1 MLAVGLSPSR
11 PAAMS
16 AVRWPAWLFAAGAH
30 VLVLLAAWR
39 LVPLHPSA
47 RYLALNMW
55 NYPAAHFLVQYDSLY
70 FVAIAQHGYLVPGL
84 PAGVPTVFFPWVP
97 LLLAA
102 TRSVWV
108 FLALQAI
115 AFGACCWLVARV
127 AVRWQSTPGFA
138 AWAVWLFALNPALVY
153 YSAPYAELWT
163 MLGALAAV
171 EWWCTKHPGLSALV
185 SVGTALTQAS
195 GLLVGI
201 IPLTEA
207 VSALK
212 AGDHRRLMAAVG
224 WGMGLVVGVGLYMGY
239 LGWRFGHPLWF
250 STEEGSSW
258 WHAGWV
264 VPGSGLWAG
273 VKLAVAG
280 ISGYRMLVVMTL
292 LLVVGLVAAVV
303 RGRRATDPWVQGV
316 AWYAVLGILLPMSF
330 ATATHPLHSTV
341 RLLSDYFPAYLGL
354 AALAVRYRGVG
365 AGLLALFVLL
375 GGYGSAL
382 YLHGV
387 FFQ

>member
-11 PAAMS
+11 PVAAPVVS
-16 AVRWPAWLFAAGAH
+16 WPLWIFAAGAH
-30 VLVLLAAWR
+30 LLVLLAAWR

-70 FVAIAQHGYLVPGL
+70 FVAIAHHGYLVPGL

-102 TRSVWV
+102 THVTSLYLV
-108 FLALQAI
+108 LQAV
-115 AFGACCWLVARV
+115 AFGACCWLLARV
-127 AVRWQSTPGFA
+127 AARWQSTAGFA

-171 EWWCTKHPGLSALV
+171 EWWCTQHPGGSALV
-185 SVGTALTQAS
+185 SIGTALTQAS

-212 AGDHRRLMAAVG
+212 AGDRRRLRAAVG
-224 WGMGLVVGVGLYMGY
+224 WGLGLAVGIGLYVGY
-239 LGWRFGHPLWF
+239 LGWRFGRPLWF
-250 STEEGSSW
+250 STQEGSPW

-264 VPGSGLWAG
+264 VPGSGFWEG
-273 VKLAVAG
+273 VQLAAAG
-280 ISGYRMLVVMTL
+280 ILGYRMLVVMTVL
-292 LLVVGLVAAVV
+292 LAGGLVVAVV
-303 RGRRATDPWVQGV
+303 RGRRAAEPWAQGV
-316 AWYAVLGILLPMSF
+316 AWYALLGLLLPLSF

-354 AALAVRYRGVG
+354 AALAVRWRLVG
-365 AGLLALFVLL
+365 AALLALFVLL

>member
-11 PAAMS
+11 PVAAPVAS
-16 AVRWPAWLFAAGAH
+16 RSTWLAAAGAH
-30 VLVLLAAWR
+30 VLLLLAAWR
-39 LVPLHPSA
+39 MVPLHPSA

-55 NYPAAHFLVQYDSLY
+55 HYTAAHFLVQYDSLY
-70 FVAIAQHGYLVPGL
+70 FVAIAHHGYVVSGL
-84 PAGVPTVFFPWVP
+84 PFGVPTVFFPWVP

-102 TRSVWV
+102 TRTVSVYLV
-108 FLALQAI
+108 LQAV
-115 AFGACCWLVARV
+115 AFGVCCWLLARV
-127 AVRWQSTPGFA
+127 AARWHAAPGFA

-171 EWWCTKHPGLSALV
+171 EWWCTRRPGRAALV

-195 GLLVGI
+195 ALLVGI
-201 IPLTEA
+201 IPLSEA

-212 AGDHRRLMAAVG
+212 AGDRRRLWAAVG
-224 WGMGLVVGVGLYMGY
+224 WGMGLVVGIGLYSGY
-239 LGWRFGHPLWF
+239 LAWRFGHPLWF
-250 STEEGSSW
+250 STEEGVPW

-273 VKLAVAG
+273 LKLAAG
-280 ISGYRMLVVMTL
+280 GIFGYQVLVVMTL
-292 LLVVGLVAAVV
+292 LLMTGLVVAAV
-303 RGRRATDPWVQGV
+303 RGRRVAEPWAQGV
-316 AWYAVLGILLPMSF
+316 AWYALLGLLLPLSF

-354 AALAVRYRGVG
+354 AVIAVRWRLVG
-365 AGLLALFVLL
+365 AALVVLTVLL

>member
-1 MLAVGLSPSR
+1 MLAVGLSPHR
-11 PAAMS
+11 PAAALGVPWPTWLAA
-16 AVRWPAWLFAAGAH
+16 AVAHGLLLF
-30 VLVLLAAWR
+30 AAWR

-70 FVAIAQHGYLVPGL
+70 FVAIAHHGYAVPGL

-102 TRSVWV
+102 THTMSLY
-108 FLALQAI
+108 LALQAM
-115 AFGACCWLVARV
+115 AFGACCWLMGRV
-127 AVRWQSTPGFA
+127 ASRWPSGPGA
-138 AWAVWLFALNPALVY
+138 ARWAVWLFALNPALVY

-171 EWWCTKHPGLSALV
+171 EWWCTRHPGRSALV
-185 SVGTALTQAS
+185 SIGTALTQAS
-195 GLLVGI
+195 GLLVGA
-201 IPLTEA
+201 IPLAEA
-207 VSALK
+207 VAALRK
-212 AGDHRRLMAAVG
+212 GDGRRLLGAIG
-224 WGMGLVVGVGLYMGY
+224 WGMGLVVGIGLYMGY
-239 LGWRFGHPLWF
+239 LGWRFGHPLLF
-250 STEEGSSW
+250 STEEGAPW

-264 VPGSGLWAG
+264 VPGSGLWAAI
-273 VKLAVAG
+273 KLAAAG
-280 ISGYRMLVVMTL
+280 VSGYGMLVVMTL
-292 LLVVGLVAAVV
+292 LLATGLILAGTRIVGPAE
-303 RGRRATDPWVQGV
+303 PWVRGV
-316 AWYAVLGILLPMSF
+316 AWYAVLGLLLPLSF

-354 AALAVRYRGVG
+354 AALATRVRVVG
-365 AGLLALFVLL
+365 AILLGLFVLL